1 MATLFGHVGEF
12 DDSKEEWI
20 QYVERLDH
28 FYEANGITENDKK
41 RAILLTTIG
50 PVTYKTL
57 RNVVM
62 PRKPGEMSYQDL
74 VAAMKT
80 HYRPTP
86 SEIVQRF
93 RFNSRFRHPGES
105 VSMFVS
111 ELRSLAEHCN
121 FENTLEVMLRDR
133 LVCGINDPNTQRR
146 LLSEVNLTFQ
156 KAFEIAQGLESAV
169 QNLKTL
175 QGSQVLPS
183 EEIHKVEKIVS
194 THVSCYRC
202 GKSNHSSF
210 NCRFKTARC
219 YNCGKFGHIKE
230 VCRGKAIPNKIQY
243 LQKERSQME
252 VTEDKDEYDLFTI
265 TSTQA
270 RKPILTTVEVYGKS
284 LTMEIDTGASF
295 SVISYNTYDNNF
307 KSIPLEDTKISL
319 KTYSGE
325 KLKIHGIVGV
335 DVRYEEQVAHLPLL
349 VVGVDGPSLMGRDW
363 LAVFRLNWKE
373 IYYVENCSIQSVLQR
388 FTDVF
393 KEGLGTLKGYEAKI
407 HINPDVVPR
416 FCKART
422 VPYALR
428 ARVEDELER
437 LVELGVIEPV
447 QFADWAA
454 PIVPVLKSDKSSIRI
469 CGDFKITINRATK
482 LDQYPI
488 PKIED
493 LFAKLS
499 GGKMFTKL
507 DLSQA
512 YQQVRLDAASKELV
526 VINTHRGLFRYN
538 RLPFG
543 VSSAPG
549 IFQRMME
556 NLLRGIDKVVVYLDD
571 ILITGT
577 SEEDH
582 LSTLEKVLKRL
593 QDARLRLKRNKCKF
607 MLPSVSYLG
616 YQIDAEGLHPLP
628 EKVAAVQSAPVP
640 KSVTELKSFLGLL
653 TYYSKFLPNLS
664 TTLSPL
670 YELLKSSTKWLWSRR
685 HSEAFQ
691 TAKNLLTSSK
701 LLVHFDPARE
711 LMLSCGAS
719 AYGIGA
725 VLSHKFADGSE
736 KPIGFASRTLSTAE
750 KNYSQ
755 IEKEGLSCVFGV
767 KRFHSFLYG
776 HHFTMCT
783 DHKPLLGLIGEHCS
797 VPAQASARIQ
807 RWALT
812 LSMYNYTI
820 KFKRTGEHS
829 NADALSR
836 FTVTSDPS

>member
-1 MATLFGHVGEF
+1 M
-12 DDSKEEWI
+12 
-20 QYVERLDH
+20 
-28 FYEANGITENDKK
+28 
-41 RAILLTTIG
+41 
-50 PVTYKTL
+50 
-57 RNVVM
+57 
-62 PRKPGEMSYQDL
+62 
-74 VAAMKT
+74 
-80 HYRPTP
+80 
-86 SEIVQRF
+86 
-93 RFNSRFRHPGES
+93 
-105 VSMFVS
+105 
-111 ELRSLAEHCN
+111 
-121 FENTLEVMLRDR
+121 
-133 LVCGINDPNTQRR
+133 
-146 LLSEVNLTFQ
+146 
-156 KAFEIAQGLESAV
+156 
-169 QNLKTL
+169 
-175 QGSQVLPS
+175 
-183 EEIHKVEKIVS
+183 
-194 THVSCYRC
+194 
-202 GKSNHSSF
+202 
-210 NCRFKTARC
+210 
-219 YNCGKFGHIKE
+219 
-230 VCRGKAIPNKIQY
+230 
-243 LQKERSQME
+243 
-252 VTEDKDEYDLFTI
+252 
-265 TSTQA
+265 
-270 RKPILTTVEVYGKS
+270 
-284 LTMEIDTGASF
+284 
-295 SVISYNTYDNNF
+295 
-307 KSIPLEDTKISL
+307 
-319 KTYSGE
+319 
-325 KLKIHGIVGV
+325 
-335 DVRYEEQVAHLPLL
+335 
-349 VVGVDGPSLMGRDW
+349 
-363 LAVFRLNWKE
+363 
-373 IYYVENCSIQSVLQR
+373 
-388 FTDVF
+388 
-393 KEGLGTLKGYEAKI
+393 KGYEAKI

-488 PKIED
+488 PKIKD

-577 SEEDH
+577 TEEDH

-593 QDARLRLKRNKCKF
+593 QDAGLRLKRNKCKF
-607 MLPSVSYLG
+607 MVPSVSYLG

-711 LMLSCGAS
+711 LMLSCDAS

-755 IEKEGLSCVFGV
+755 IEKEGLLCIWSEEVSLIPV
-767 KRFHSFLYG
+767 WTPFHNVYRS
-776 HHFTMCT
+776 
-783 DHKPLLGLIGEHCS
+783 
-797 VPAQASARIQ
+797 
-807 RWALT
+807 
-812 LSMYNYTI
+812 
-820 KFKRTGEHS
+820 
-829 NADALSR
+829 
-836 FTVTSDPS
+836 